1 MNNRRLLVLAST
13 AALLFVVAV
22 WRVIAGW
29 GLVTVHVREV
39 PLPKVIAS
47 IERQGGIVIQTSA
60 DPAINVSMDVDKVTP
75 VEAVATLAERIE
87 GNWRLVYLLAA
98 TPSAITPAI
107 EAMKGGERRPQDWKT
122 FSAGGRGGF
131 MGGESEFV
139 PDPRMTKWNVTAMA
153 DKKLQSLLDQ
163 FSQKTGVS
171 ALVPEAWNPDL
182 KKLPKS
188 GKAGSAI
195 PDLAKLAGGTSKEL
209 FFINKSNRP
218 QDGERA
224 AGGGPPSGDF
234 GGEGG
239 GAPAGRR
246 NNADPANPRP
256 EPNPEWAKE
265 RFEAQIAL
273 LPKSEQAA
281 ARADQEAIQ
290 KTFEEVR
297 KLPADQRQARMEQ
310 IMNDPAAQDRMAAA
324 QERRDSKRSPEQR
337 ANRYR
342 AYVERKQIAKTG
354 TPAKP

>member
-1 MNNRRLLVLAST
+1 MNNRRLLVLASV

-39 PLPKVIAS
+39 PLPKVISS

-87 GNWRLVYLLAA
+87 GNWRVVYLLAS
-98 TPSAITPAI
+98 TPSAIAPAI

-122 FSAGGRGGF
+122 FSAGGRGSF
-131 MGGESEFV
+131 LAGESDFI
-139 PDPRMTKWNVTAMA
+139 PDPRNTKWNVSAMG
-153 DKKLQSLLDQ
+153 DKKLQSFLDQ

-209 FFINKSNRP
+209 FFINKFNRP

-224 AGGGPPSGDF
+224 AGGGPPPGDF
-234 GGEGG
+234 GGEASAG
-239 GAPAGRR
+239 PSGRR
-246 NNADPANPRP
+246 NNADAPSRS

-265 RFEAQIAL
+265 RLEAQIAL

-281 ARADQEAIQ
+281 ARAEQEAIQ

-342 AYVERKQIAKTG
+342 AYVQRKQIAKTG